1 MGCAHVNPGGCR
13 FRHPETGGRSRLR
26 VEGVHP
32 AATTLPTQAEILSLE
47 RLWGHRPPVS
57 FRGSSGEPVIGELNE
72 RSLHRALK
80 ARYAGAHG
88 ATEQSVDG
96 FVVDVIAGGRIIEIH
111 TSGFG
116 PLQHKLAR
124 LAERHPVTLVYP
136 VARDRYIVK
145 TAADPDTPAK
155 RRKSPRHGSVYDV
168 FHALA
173 GIPAMLAHPNITL
186 DVVMTVEDEVRAPDG
201 RTGWRRR
208 GWSRRD
214 RRLLDVVEICTITS
228 MADLFDLLDADLP
241 EPFTT
246 MDLASAMKST
256 RRLGQLA
263 AYCFREAGVTEVCG
277 KNGNTR
283 VYRRAAR

>member
-1 MGCAHVNPGGCR
+1 M
-13 FRHPETGGRSRLR
+13 
-26 VEGVHP
+26 
-32 AATTLPTQAEILSLE
+32 
-47 RLWGHRPPVS
+47 
-57 FRGSSGEPVIGELNE
+57 IGELNE

-80 ARYAGAHG
+80 ARYAGADG

-116 PLQHKLAR
+116 RLGRKLER

-136 VARDRYIVK
+136 VARDRHIVK

-173 GIPAMLAHPNITL
+173 GLPAMLAHPNITL

-214 RRLLDVVEICTITS
+214 RRLLDVVETCTITS
-228 MADLFDLLDADLP
+228 MADLFDMLDADLP

-246 MDLASAMKST
+246 MDLAAAMKST

-263 AYCFREAGVTEVCG
+263 AYCFREAGVTEICG

>member
-1 MGCAHVNPGGCR
+1 M
-13 FRHPETGGRSRLR
+13 
-26 VEGVHP
+26 
-32 AATTLPTQAEILSLE
+32 
-47 RLWGHRPPVS
+47 
-57 FRGSSGEPVIGELNE
+57 IGELNE

>member
-1 MGCAHVNPGGCR
+1 M
-13 FRHPETGGRSRLR
+13 
-26 VEGVHP
+26 
-32 AATTLPTQAEILSLE
+32 
-47 RLWGHRPPVS
+47 
-57 FRGSSGEPVIGELNE
+57 IGELNE

-80 ARYAGAHG
+80 ARYAGADG

-96 FVVDVIAGGRIIEIH
+96 FVVDVVAGGRVIEIH
-111 TSGFG
+111 TGSFG
-116 PLQHKLAR
+116 RLRHKLAR

-136 VARDRYIVK
+136 VARDRHIVK

-155 RRKSPRHGSVYDV
+155 RRKSPRRGSVYDV

-208 GWSRRD
+208 GWKRLD

-246 MDLASAMKST
+246 MDLAAAMKST

-263 AYCFREAGVTEVCG
+263 AYCFREAGVTEICG

-283 VYRRAAR
+283 VYRRAA

>member
-1 MGCAHVNPGGCR
+1 M
-13 FRHPETGGRSRLR
+13 
-26 VEGVHP
+26 
-32 AATTLPTQAEILSLE
+32 
-47 RLWGHRPPVS
+47 
-57 FRGSSGEPVIGELNE
+57 IGELNE

-88 ATEQSVDG
+88 AIEQSVDG
-96 FVVDVIAGGRIIEIH
+96 FVSDVVAGGRIFEIQ
-111 TSGFG
+111 TGGFG
-116 PLQHKLAR
+116 PLRNKLAR
-124 LAERHPVTLVYP
+124 LVERHPVTLVYP

-145 TAADPDTPAK
+145 TAADPNAPAT

-173 GIPAMLAHPNITL
+173 GIPAMLAHPNLTL

-208 GWSRRD
+208 GWKRLD
-214 RRLLDVVEICTITS
+214 RRLVDVVETCTVTS
-228 MADLFDLLDADLP
+228 MADLFAMLDANLP

-246 MDLASAMKST
+246 RDLAAAMRST

-263 AYCFREAGVTEVCG
+263 AYCFREGGVTEICG
-277 KNGNTR
+277 KDGNTR
-283 VYRRAAR
+283 VYRRAALPG